1 MRPEAR
7 VVVDDQNTLSHRA
20 ELSPA
25 WRLRA
30 VRLAVPRFGSDPN
43 ANTQANRLL
52 RRAPHRETER
62 VFPNHIEELDITA
75 AQVRGHL
82 LNLQAERALAV
93 DIGLADVATYM
104 AELDGEIELCRQLY
118 VLSAVTEIASL
129 RAEMSG
135 PLIDD

>member
-1 MRPEAR
+1 
-7 VVVDDQNTLSHRA
+7 
-20 ELSPA
+20 
-25 WRLRA
+25 
-30 VRLAVPRFGSDPN
+30 
-43 ANTQANRLL
+43 
-52 RRAPHRETER
+52 